1 MGKDIVLTEKQL
13 EKLVNGVK
21 SGKIVENHEEG
32 SYMAKRQLYTI
43 AVLAM
48 KMWEEMEDGEQLE
61 DWMESKIAQA
71 EQSVLSVVKTYMYD
85 ELVDD
90 NKGMSTL
97 NYDEIV
103 IGK

>member
-1 MGKDIVLTEKQL
+1 MGKDIILTEKQL

-21 SGKIVENHEEG
+21 SGKIVENRKEG

-85 ELVDD
+85 EVVDGS
-90 NKGMSTL
+90 KGMSTL
-97 NYDEIV
+97 NYDEII

>member
-1 MGKDIVLTEKQL
+1 MGKDIILTEKQL
-13 EKLVNGVK
+13 EKIVNNVK
-21 SGKIVENHEEG
+21 NGKIVENHEEG
-32 SYMAKRQLYTI
+32 SYMAKKQLFTI
-43 AVLAM
+43 AIMAY

-71 EQSVLSVVKTYMYD
+71 EQSIVSVVKTFMYD

-90 NKGMSTL
+90 SKGMEKL

>member
-32 SYMAKRQLYTI
+32 SYMAKSQLYTI